1 MQIVLD
7 GYNVLREELHRP
19 NVPAH
24 KVLRLEIL
32 LIVPIETNVRL
43 DSKLQKNNLELILL
57 RFLFS

>member
-1 MQIVLD
+1 MQLALD
-7 GYNVLREELHRP
+7 GYNVLTEELHRP

-43 DSKLQKNNLELILL
+43 DSKNDVRN
-57 RFLFS
+57 